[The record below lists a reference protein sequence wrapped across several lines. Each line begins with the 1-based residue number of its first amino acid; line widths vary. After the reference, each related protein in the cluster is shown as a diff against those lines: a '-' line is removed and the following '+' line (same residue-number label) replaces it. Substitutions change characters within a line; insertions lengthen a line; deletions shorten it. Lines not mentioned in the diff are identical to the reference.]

1 MKYLRDATYV
11 VGGYVVRGDRV
22 LLLWHGGLS
31 RWVPTG
37 GRIELASGEYPHEA
51 LIREVRD
58 ETGLAVSVAGG
69 AGLEVRDDAA
79 TPLPMPISI
88 QEIRISASKE
98 YLDFVYFCNLLG
110 GELSLD
116 YRAARAYHW
125 FSKDD
130 LGRFP
135 LLPHVLAYASRAL
148 DELSPGHIQGDMREA
163 PVTGR

>member
-1 MKYLRDATYV
+1 
-11 VGGYVVRGDRV
+11 
-22 LLLWHGGLS
+22 
-31 RWVPTG
+31 
-37 GRIELASGEYPHEA
+37 
-51 LIREVRD
+51 
-58 ETGLAVSVAGG
+58 
-69 AGLEVRDDAA
+69 
-79 TPLPMPISI
+79 MPISI

-98 YLDFVYFCNLLG
+98 YLDFVYFCNVLG

-148 DELSPGHIQGDMREA
+148 DELSRGHVQGDMREA